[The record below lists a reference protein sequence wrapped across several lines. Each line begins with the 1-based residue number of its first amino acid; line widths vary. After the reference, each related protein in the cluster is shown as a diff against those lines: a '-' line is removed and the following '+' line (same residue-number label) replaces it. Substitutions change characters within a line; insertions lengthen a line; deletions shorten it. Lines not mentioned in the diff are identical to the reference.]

1 MTERTE
7 SIMIV
12 LAPGLSETQKDAV
25 VAVLRDLAESAR
37 VPGRAGAITHVVR
50 GQTEPHDLARRAYRM
65 EQLEARFARVVRL
78 CVVLGLVVGL
88 VIGWCARGR

>member
-7 SIMIV
+7 SIVVV
-12 LAPGLSETQKDAV
+12 LAPGLTDVQKDAV

-50 GQTEPHDLARRAYRM
+50 SQTEPHDLARRAYRM
-65 EQLEARFARVVRL
+65 EQLEARFGKVARRL
-78 CVVLGLVVGL
+78 LAIGLVVGL
-88 VIGWCARGR
+88 VLGWCLRGR